1 MLIRHKL
8 GLGKGMFYSVK
19 PWRLIMMYNWIKVK
33 GFKVMPQSFLN
44 GRPVFCLN
52 FCLLRWDRKKEKY
65 SSLQLIAV
73 VFRTVMIGNWV
84 FSDRTWIRDALVL
97 FVNCKKSAK
106 NFVKC
111 DFCDTKTI
119 WPRANYFSFG
129 TIDWIDECDRVI
141 NQDSRPMVRIKIF
154 ANCNEKFDLDI
165 LISQVAMN
173 ICTNKKITATNWL
186 KQSSHFIDT
195 ESH

>member
-1 MLIRHKL
+1 
-8 GLGKGMFYSVK
+8 
-19 PWRLIMMYNWIKVK
+19 MMYNWITVR

-44 GRPVFCLN
+44 GRPKGFVSIFA
-52 FCLLRWDRKKEKY
+52 FYVGKY

-73 VFRTVMIGNWV
+73 VFRTVTIGNWV
-84 FSDRTWIRDALVL
+84 FSDRTSIKDGLVL
-97 FVNCKKSAK
+97 FVNFKKSIK

-129 TIDWIDECDRVI
+129 PIDWSDECDRVI
-141 NQDSRPMVRIKIF
+141 NQHSRPMVKTKIF
-154 ANCNEKFDLDI
+154 ANCNEKFDLYI

-173 ICTNKKITATNWL
+173 IPI
-186 KQSSHFIDT
+186 KQLQPPIDWSSHHPLSTRNRIKPVGK
-195 ESH
+195 SVMAM